1 VPLLFVGLVFY
12 WPVTQVSLLG
22 ASGNWLS
29 RLAEPKIVE
38 IVWFTIWQAALSTV
52 ITVIIAIPGAYL
64 LYRRSFPG
72 QQLVRALIT
81 VPFVLPSIVV
91 AVGFTVF
98 RSVHEFYQGLGHTFL
113 ADPVYWIIAA
123 HVFVNYSIAVKTI
136 GGSGLPLILK
146 LKQPLS
152 WMELEGS
159 EHSWPYLYLS

>member
-22 ASGNWLS
+22 VSGDWLS
-29 RLAEPKIVE
+29 RLVEAKTVE

-52 ITVIIAIPGAYL
+52 VTVVIGIPGAYL

-72 QQLVRALIT
+72 QQLVGALIT

-98 RSVHEFYQGLGHTFL
+98 RSVHEFYQGLGR
-113 ADPVYWIIAA
+113 
-123 HVFVNYSIAVKTI
+123 SI
-136 GGSGLPLILK
+136 GLLRPT
-146 LKQPLS
+146 
-152 WMELEGS
+152 
-159 EHSWPYLYLS
+159 YL